1 MRNSTQRGKALIIL
15 MLSRVVDF
23 QFTYCYLLTCPKMPL
38 LRQFPHKMRNESFDL
53 AQYPV
58 THCLVCDVDM
68 IERKKAK
75 KWEAHSTD
83 YIRMDTVVSY
93 TT

>member
-1 MRNSTQRGKALIIL
+1 MDSYYHGIL
-15 MLSRVVDF
+15 TATAMYV
-23 QFTYCYLLTCPKMPL
+23 LLVSTCPKMPL
-38 LRQFPHKMRNESFDL
+38 IRQFPHKMRNESFDL

-83 YIRMDTVVSY
+83 YNSMDTDLVSY